1 MDSDMMGIAS
11 ASTGI
16 RQNQVLMAVQTQM
29 LRTSMDNQAQA
40 MQNLLESL
48 PVAGPSNLGTKLDIT
63 V

>member
-11 ASTGI
+11 ASTGMK
-16 RQNQVLMAVQTQM
+16 QNQILMAVQTQM

-40 MQNLLESL
+40 VQSLLEAL
-48 PVAGPSNLGTKLDIT
+48 PVAGPSHLGTKIDIT